1 MTPEQAAAAVL
12 LYGSQFHAAREMG
25 IPRTT
30 LRQAHQKAVKL
41 GLCPPARK
49 RGRNDHGT
57 GGALSREKPKEPV
70 VAGRV
75 HKASRDTLPLPKEGK
90 VKRYILT
97 CVQNNTHLHE
107 GLWTNLQTL
116 AAHDDA
122 QIMVSRYT
130 YNKESYGEKAIKP
143 GSGKASD
150 HQELWYDPRIEDYV
164 YDKSAE
170 LAPGLVWCGEVN
182 ILPTAVR
189 PLSGFESYTGRASG
203 IFPHPK
209 LALDSIA
216 SGKHEPTKFNYT
228 TGTLTQRNYI
238 QKKAGQK
245 ADFHHCYGAL
255 LVEVDHEGSWW
266 VRQLNADS
274 DGTIYNLDMRIERGM
289 ISTGHRVKAVNPGDI
304 HAGFTDPV
312 VKQVIWGK
320 SGVMDRLKP
329 EYQFAHDLLDF
340 HSRNHHEARDPH
352 KRFERFVKKQDNVA
366 VEVDGV
372 RALLNEIERPD
383 CQTVVVD
390 SNHDNALTRWLKDAD
405 ARHDPINAIFYH
417 EAQLALYRSIAALNT
432 DKFHLLE
439 WACRRAALDNDA
451 VHRARFLREDESFI
465 ICRDQH
471 GGIECG
477 MHGHLGPNGARGGAA
492 AFAKMGRKA
501 NVGHTHS
508 TSIHDGVYTAGTS
521 SLLDM
526 GYNRGPSSWSHSFI
540 VTYQNGKRCICTI
553 WRGKAWANQ
562 DSI

>member
-12 LYGSQFHAAREMG
+12 LYGTELNAARQLG
-25 IPRTT
+25 IPRMT
-30 LRQAHQKAVKL
+30 LRRAHQKACEM
-41 GLCPPARK
+41 GLSKQRPAH
-49 RGRNDHGT
+49 RNTKMSETMARD
-57 GGALSREKPKEPV
+57 KPKEPI
-70 VAGRV
+70 VAGRLRA
-75 HKASRDTLPLPKEGK
+75 ASRDTMPLPPKGK
-90 VKRYILT
+90 IKRYILT

-289 ISTGHRVKAVNPGDI
+289 ISTGHRVKAINWGDI
-304 HAGFTDPV
+304 HAGETDPV
-312 VKQVIWGK
+312 VEEVQWGK
-320 SGVMDRLKP
+320 GGVIDTLDP
-329 EYQFAHDLLDF
+329 EYQFAHDILNF
-340 HSRNHHEARDPH
+340 HSRNHHEAKDPH
-352 KRFERFVKKQDNVA
+352 KRFERYVRGQDNVEA
-366 VEVDGV
+366 EVAGV
-372 RALLNEIERPD
+372 RALLNKMHRPQ

-390 SNHDNALTRWLKDAD
+390 SNHDKAMERWLREAD
-405 ARHDPINAIFYH
+405 ARNDPTNAVFYY
-417 EAQLALYRSIAALNT
+417 EAQLAKYNAIKDGNH
-432 DKFHLLE
+432 DFHLLE
-439 WACRRAALDNDA
+439 WACLRGAEAKDA
-451 VHRARFLREDESFI
+451 VQVARFLREDESFI
-465 ICRDQH
+465 LCHDAS

-477 MHGHLGPNGARGGAA
+477 MHGHLGPNGTAGNAA

-501 NVGHTHS
+501 NVGHTHR
-508 TSIHDGVYTAGTS
+508 TGIHDGVWTAGTS
-521 SLLDM
+521 SKFDM

-540 VTYQNGKRCICTI
+540 VTYENGKRCICTI
-553 WRGKAWANQ
+553 WKGKAWAA
-562 DSI
+562 